1 MKKSILIAP
10 FEGSFAS
17 ALASAAQA
25 AGWNLALGLARNS
38 APPSQ
43 APGEG
48 AGAVAVSYDPRSYVS
63 VSSLVL
69 SARNTLGDI
78 DTAALVLDP
87 AAAKTDFLAAKPGEL
102 AALVEERCSGPLFL
116 ARELVKRFE
125 ARGSGTIL
133 LVAPESPRDAA
144 LGPLAALAD
153 GAFEGLGRGLF
164 AAAAGARWTAYG
176 LRDASGQSEKAARY
190 TLELIADPKQTKA
203 GRWLRYTGKSG
214 IFG

>member
-1 MKKSILIAP
+1 M
-10 FEGSFAS
+10 
-17 ALASAAQA
+17 
-25 AGWNLALGLARNS
+25 LG
-38 APPSQ
+38 PSLL
-43 APGEG
+43 G
-48 AGAVAVSYDPRSYVS
+48 PRV
-63 VSSLVL
+63 
-69 SARNTLGDI
+69 
-78 DTAALVLDP
+78 
-87 AAAKTDFLAAKPGEL
+87 
-102 AALVEERCSGPLFL
+102 
-116 ARELVKRFE
+116 VKRFE
-125 ARGSGTIL
+125 ARGSGAIL

-144 LGPLAALAD
+144 PGPLAALAD